1 MMSLWT
7 KKILTAIKGSDI
19 LRTMKI
25 DGKICGAVF
34 RNSEAEAGISYTG
47 NEGVVEIKL
56 QSDIHSSSSY
66 TYVLSHSCAKR
77 LVEQIRLALDF

>member
-1 MMSLWT
+1 
-7 KKILTAIKGSDI
+7 
-19 LRTMKI
+19 MKI

-56 QSDIHSSSSY
+56 QSDINSSSSY
-66 TYVLSHSCAKR
+66 TY
-77 LVEQIRLALDF
+77 AL

>member
-1 MMSLWT
+1 
-7 KKILTAIKGSDI
+7 
-19 LRTMKI
+19 MKI

-34 RNSEAEAGISYTG
+34 RNSEVEEGISYVE

-56 QSDIHSSSSY
+56 KAHKDSNSTN
-66 TYVLSHSCAKR
+66 TYVLSRSCAQR

>member
-1 MMSLWT
+1 
-7 KKILTAIKGSDI
+7 
-19 LRTMKI
+19 MKI
-25 DGKICGAVF
+25 DGKITGAVF
-34 RNSEAEAGISYTG
+34 RNSEVEAGISYTG

-56 QSDIHSSSSY
+56 KSDINSSSTH

>member
-1 MMSLWT
+1 
-7 KKILTAIKGSDI
+7 
-19 LRTMKI
+19 MKI
-25 DGKICGAVF
+25 DGKITGAVF
-34 RNSEAEAGISYTG
+34 RNSEVEAGVSYTG

-56 QSDIHSSSSY
+56 KSDKDSNSTH

>member
-1 MMSLWT
+1 
-7 KKILTAIKGSDI
+7 
-19 LRTMKI
+19 MKI

-34 RNSEAEAGISYTG
+34 RNSEVESGISYIE

-56 QSDIHSSSSY
+56 KTDINSNSTN
-66 TYVLSHSCAKR
+66 TYVLSRSCAYR

>member
-7 KKILTAIKGSDI
+7 KKMLTAIKSSDI

-56 QSDIHSSSSY
+56 KSDIDSSSSY